1 VNAPVV
7 NGPECPSTRTSTRI
21 GYALF
26 AAYAVYVLAAVFAQ
40 KNGFTLPFALG
51 DVGEFCLFF
60 AATVFFVA
68 GFVQADANGGLPP
81 LPRVEGWGAGDG
93 ARFERK
99 DGSHTLTPNPSPR
112 GRGEPAN
119 RWLHALDENAE
130 RYAMLVFYVFVCAVI
145 VQEVIR
151 RFVFNFSSAWA
162 QETAQYAFIYL
173 GYVGA
178 AFAVKERAHIRF
190 DILLQRLPARL
201 HGWVYMFAEICTLAF
216 AIIAAYWCL
225 HTVAQLLEF
234 GGTTPVLRVNKVW
247 AEAALPIGF
256 ALMIVRCLQMIW
268 RDWQDIR
275 AGRPAYVGKSMFEE

>member
-1 VNAPVV
+1 VSAAVA
-7 NGPECPSTRTSTRI
+7 GGLSPSQRMFTRM

-26 AAYAVYVLAAVFAQ
+26 ALYGIYVLAAVFAQ
-40 KNGFTLPFALG
+40 KSAVNMPFRLG

-60 AATVFFVA
+60 AATVFFVV
-68 GFVQADANGGLPP
+68 GFIQSDAADAGK
-81 LPRVEGWGAGDG
+81 GWWHVVN
-93 ARFERK
+93 E
-99 DGSHTLTPNPSPR
+99 H
-112 GRGEPAN
+112 
-119 RWLHALDENAE
+119 AE
-130 RYAMLVFYVFVCAVI
+130 RYAMLVFYVFICAVI
-145 VQEVIR
+145 VQEVVR

-190 DILLQRLPARL
+190 DILLQRLPSKM
-201 HGWVYMFAEICTLAF
+201 HGYVFIFAELCTLAF
-216 AIIAAYWCL
+216 ALIAAYWCL
-225 HTVAQLLEF
+225 HTVAQLLQF
-234 GGTTPVLRVNKVW
+234 GGTTPVLRVNKTW

>member
-1 VNAPVV
+1 MSAAIVDGVENPSQRA
-7 NGPECPSTRTSTRI
+7 STRV
-21 GYALF
+21 GYGLY
-26 AAYAVYVLAAVFAQ
+26 AAYVIYVLAAVLAQ
-40 KNGFTLPFALG
+40 NLGATLPFVLG

-60 AATVFFVA
+60 LATVFFVA
-68 GFVQADANGGLPP
+68 GFIQADAAD
-81 LPRVEGWGAGDG
+81 AGKG
-93 ARFERK
+93 
-99 DGSHTLTPNPSPR
+99 
-112 GRGEPAN
+112 
-119 RWLHALDENAE
+119 WLHALNEHAE
-130 RYAMLVFYVFVCAVI
+130 RYAMLVFYVFICAVI
-145 VQEVIR
+145 VQEVVR
-151 RFVFNFSSAWA
+151 RFVLNFSSAWA

-190 DILLQRLPARL
+190 DILLQRLPAKL
-201 HGWVYMFAEICTLAF
+201 HGWVFIFAELCTLAF
-216 AIIAAYWCL
+216 AVIAAYWCL

-234 GGTTPVLRVNKVW
+234 GGTTPVLRVNKTW